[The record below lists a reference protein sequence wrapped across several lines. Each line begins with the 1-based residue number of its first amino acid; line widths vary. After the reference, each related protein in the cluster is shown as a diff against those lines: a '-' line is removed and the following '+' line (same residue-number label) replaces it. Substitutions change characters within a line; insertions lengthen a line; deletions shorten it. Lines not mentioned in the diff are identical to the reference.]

1 MPFSFEK
8 TPLEGVLIVRPRV
21 FDDDRGFFFE
31 SYKASEF
38 RAAGIDQAFVQDN
51 HSRSDRGV
59 LRGLHMQLPPHA
71 QAKLV
76 RVTRGSVWDVAVDMR
91 KGSATFG
98 RWFGLELSETN
109 RTMLFIPRGFAHGF
123 VTLSE
128 QAELQYKCD
137 AEYDKASELGVRWDD
152 PDLAI
157 DWPLADVHVSAKDAA
172 LPFLKEVV
180 EVLR

>member
-8 TPLEGVLIVRPRV
+8 TPLEGVLIARPRV

-38 RAAGIDQAFVQDN
+38 RAAGIAQAFVQDN

-59 LRGLHMQLPPHA
+59 LRGLHMQRPPHA

-91 KGSATFG
+91 KGSPTFG

-109 RTMLFIPRGFAHGF
+109 RTMLFIPRGLAHGF

-137 AEYDKASELGVRWDD
+137 AEYDKASELGIRWDD

-157 DWPLADVHVSAKDAA
+157 DWPLADVHVSEKDAA
-172 LPFLKEVV
+172 LPFLRLAA

>member
-76 RVTRGSVWDVAVDMR
+76 RVTRGSVWDIAVDMR
-91 KGSATFG
+91 KGSPTFG
-98 RWFGLELSETN
+98 RWFGLELGEAN
-109 RTMLFIPRGFAHGF
+109 RAMLFIPRGFAHGF

-137 AEYDKASELGVRWDD
+137 AEYDKASELGIRWDD

-157 DWPLADVHVSAKDAA
+157 DWPLADVHISGKDAA
-172 LPFLKEVV
+172 LPFLKEAV
-180 EVLR
+180 EVIR

>member
-76 RVTRGSVWDVAVDMR
+76 RVTRGSVWDIAVDMR